1 VVGVL
6 VCHASRRE
14 TEAAVS
20 DKPDLTPLS
29 PPGTP
34 VVSVDPLAEPVV
46 RVRPGFIAVLAL
58 ANLGIWTAF
67 FTPIQF
73 LLPLQVEGLTPGSKE
88 TSLSLVLTLGALVS
102 LVSNPL
108 AGALSDRTGSRL
120 GRRRPW
126 VLWSSIA
133 AVAALVVL
141 PLAPVVGA
149 LALGWALAQL
159 TLNAS
164 YAAVTAIIPDQVPV
178 GQRGTVSA
186 VVGAA
191 QPLGVMVGAII
202 VAVIPQTGVE
212 IGSDEVGGQ
221 GPRYMAVAVVLALTA
236 ALFVWR
242 MRDTPLERARIPPL
256 QWGPFVRG
264 FWVDPRQHPDFGWVW
279 ITRFLVVLGNAFV
292 TTYLLFFARDVLDL
306 PPTEADTT
314 VAGILTY
321 YIGALLIFALV
332 TGPLSD
338 RVGKVRVFV
347 MIASFIIAAALV
359 ILAFSRDVGMVT
371 IAAVVMGAGFGAYTA
386 VDLALISRVLPRPED
401 RAKDLGVVNI
411 ANALPQVLAPVVA
424 GVVVTL
430 LRPAGYDVAY
440 QSLYLAGA
448 ALTVLGAV
456 LVMRIK
462 SVP

>member
-1 VVGVL
+1 M
-6 VCHASRRE
+6 
-14 TEAAVS
+14 S
-20 DKPDLTPLS
+20 DVMLN
-29 PPGTP
+29 
-34 VVSVDPLAEPVV
+34 PLAEPTV
-46 RVRPGFIAVLAL
+46 RVGKGTIAVVAL

-73 LLPLQVEGLTPGSKE
+73 LLPLQVEGLTPDSKE

-102 LVSNPL
+102 LVANPL

-126 VLWSSIA
+126 VLWSSVA
-133 AVAALVVL
+133 AVAVLVLL
-141 PLAPVVGA
+141 PLAPVLGA
-149 LALGWALAQL
+149 LALGWAMAQL

-164 YAAVTAIIPDQVPV
+164 YAALTAIIPDQVPV

-202 VAVIPQTGVE
+202 VALIPQTGVE
-212 IGSDEVGGQ
+212 IGSEDVGGQ
-221 GPRYMAVAVVLALTA
+221 GPRYIAVAVVLGLSAG
-236 ALFVWR
+236 LFVWR
-242 MRDTPLERARIPPL
+242 MRDTPLDRAGIPSL

-264 FWVDPRQHPDFGWVW
+264 FWVDPRKHPDFGWVW

-292 TTYLLFFARDVLDL
+292 TTYLLFFARDVLEL
-306 PPTEADTT
+306 APTEADTT

-321 YIGALLIFALV
+321 YIAALLIFALV

-347 MIASFIIAAALV
+347 MIASFIIASSLV

-371 IAAVVMGAGFGAYTA
+371 VAAIVMGAGFGSYTA

-411 ANALPQVLAPVVA
+411 ANALPQVLAPVTA

-430 LRPAGYDVAY
+430 LRDSGYDVAY

-448 ALTVLGAV
+448 ALTILGAV
-456 LVMRIK
+456 LVMRVK
-462 SVP
+462 GVP

>member
-1 VVGVL
+1 
-6 VCHASRRE
+6 
-14 TEAAVS
+14 
-20 DKPDLTPLS
+20 
-29 PPGTP
+29 
-34 VVSVDPLAEPVV
+34 
-46 RVRPGFIAVLAL
+46 
-58 ANLGIWTAF
+58 
-67 FTPIQF
+67 
-73 LLPLQVEGLTPGSKE
+73 
-88 TSLSLVLTLGALVS
+88 
-102 LVSNPL
+102 
-108 AGALSDRTGSRL
+108 
-120 GRRRPW
+120 
-126 VLWSSIA
+126 
-133 AVAALVVL
+133 
-141 PLAPVVGA
+141 VGA

-164 YAAVTAIIPDQVPV
+164 YAAVTAVIPDQVPV

-202 VAVIPQTGVE
+202 VALIPQTGVE
-212 IGSDEVGGQ
+212 VGSDEIGGQ
-221 GPRYMAVAVVLALTA
+221 GPRYIAVAVVLALSA
-236 ALFVWR
+236 AVFVWK
-242 MRDTPLERARIPPL
+242 MKDPPLDRARIPVL
-256 QWGPFVRG
+256 ELGPFVRG
-264 FWVDPRQHPDFGWVW
+264 FWVDPRKHPDFGWVW

-292 TTYLLFFARDVLDL
+292 TTYLLFFARDVLEL

-314 VAGILTY
+314 VAGILTF
-321 YIGALLIFALV
+321 YIITLLVFALV

-338 RVGKVRVFV
+338 RIGKVRIFV
-347 MIASFIIAAALV
+347 MGASFIIAAALV

-371 IAAVVMGAGFGAYTA
+371 VAAIVMGAGFGSYTA

-424 GVVVTL
+424 GLVVTA
-430 LRPAGYDVAY
+430 LRPVGYDVAY

>member
-1 VVGVL
+1 M
-6 VCHASRRE
+6 
-14 TEAAVS
+14 T
-20 DKPDLTPLS
+20 DKPEMAPLS
-29 PPGTP
+29 APGTP
-34 VVSVDPLAEPVV
+34 IVSLDPLGEPVD
-46 RVRPGFIAVLAL
+46 RVRPGTIVVLAL

-73 LLPLQVEGLTPGSKE
+73 LLPLQVEGLAPGSKE

-108 AGALSDRTGSRL
+108 AGAFSDRTGSRL

-126 VLWSSIA
+126 VLWPSVA
-133 AVAALVVL
+133 AVAVMVLL

-186 VVGAA
+186 MVGAA
-191 QPLGVMVGAII
+191 QPMGVMVGALII
-202 VAVIPQTGVE
+202 SVIPQTGVDV
-212 IGSDEVGGQ
+212 GSDTVGGQ
-221 GPRYMAVAVVLALTA
+221 GPRYIAVAVVLALTA

-242 MRDTPLERARIPPL
+242 VRDTPLDRARIPTL
-256 QWGPFVRG
+256 EVGPFIRG
-264 FWVDPRQHPDFGWVW
+264 FWVDPRKHPDFGWVW

-292 TTYLLFFARDVLDL
+292 TTYLLFFARDVLEL

-314 VAGILTY
+314 VAGILAF
-321 YIGALLIFALV
+321 YIVTLLVFALV

-338 RVGKVRVFV
+338 RIGKVRVFV
-347 MIASFIIAAALV
+347 MGASFIMAAALV

-371 IAAVVMGAGFGAYTA
+371 VAAIVMGAGFGSYTA

-411 ANALPQVLAPVVA
+411 ANALPQVLAPVAA
-424 GVVVTL
+424 GVLVTA
-430 LRPAGYDVAY
+430 LRPVGYDVAY
-440 QSLYLAGA
+440 QTLYLAGA
-448 ALTVLGAV
+448 VLTVLGAV
-456 LVMRIK
+456 LVVRIK

>member
-1 VVGVL
+1 
-6 VCHASRRE
+6 
-14 TEAAVS
+14 
-20 DKPDLTPLS
+20 
-29 PPGTP
+29 
-34 VVSVDPLAEPVV
+34 
-46 RVRPGFIAVLAL
+46 
-58 ANLGIWTAF
+58 
-67 FTPIQF
+67 
-73 LLPLQVEGLTPGSKE
+73 LLPLQVEGLTPDSKE

-102 LVSNPL
+102 LISNPL

-126 VLWSSIA
+126 VLWSSVA
-133 AVAALVVL
+133 AVAVLLLL

-149 LALGWALAQL
+149 LALGWAMAQL

-164 YAAVTAIIPDQVPV
+164 YAAVTAVIPDQVPV

-191 QPLGVMVGAII
+191 QPMGVMVGAAI
-202 VAVIPQTGVE
+202 VALIPQTGVAV
-212 IGSDEVGGQ
+212 GSEQVGGQ
-221 GPRYMAVAVVLALTA
+221 QPRYVAVAVVLALTA

-242 MRDTPLERARIPPL
+242 ATDTPLDRSRIPTL
-256 QWGPFVRG
+256 QWGPFVKG
-264 FWVDPRQHPDFGWVW
+264 FWVDPRLHPDFGWVW

-292 TTYLLFFARDVLDL
+292 TTYLLFFARDVLEL
-306 PPTEADTT
+306 APTEADTT
-314 VAGILTY
+314 VAGILTF
-321 YIGALLIFALV
+321 YIVTLLLFALV
-332 TGPLSD
+332 VGPLSD
-338 RVGKVRVFV
+338 RLGKVRIFV
-347 MIASFIIAAALV
+347 MLASFVIATSLV
-359 ILAFSRDVGMVT
+359 ILAFARDVGMVT
-371 IAAVVMGAGFGAYTA
+371 VAAVVMGAGFGAYTA

-424 GVVVTL
+424 GLVVTA

-440 QSLYLAGA
+440 QVLYLAGA

>member
-1 VVGVL
+1 
-6 VCHASRRE
+6 
-14 TEAAVS
+14 
-20 DKPDLTPLS
+20 
-29 PPGTP
+29 
-34 VVSVDPLAEPVV
+34 
-46 RVRPGFIAVLAL
+46 VLAL

-102 LVSNPL
+102 LISNPL
-108 AGALSDRTGSRL
+108 AGAFSDRTGSTM

-126 VLWSSIA
+126 VLWASVA
-133 AVAALVVL
+133 AVAALLLL

-164 YAAVTAIIPDQVPV
+164 YAAVTAVIPDQVPV

-202 VAVIPQTGVE
+202 VALIPQTGVE
-212 IGSDEVGGQ
+212 VGSDEIGGQ
-221 GPRYMAVAVVLALTA
+221 GPRYIAVAVVLALSA
-236 ALFVWR
+236 AVFVWK
-242 MRDTPLERARIPPL
+242 MKDPPLDRARIPVL
-256 QWGPFVRG
+256 ELGPFVRG
-264 FWVDPRQHPDFGWVW
+264 FWVDPRKHPDFGWVW

-292 TTYLLFFARDVLDL
+292 TTYLLFFARDVLEL

-314 VAGILTY
+314 VAGILTF
-321 YIGALLIFALV
+321 YIITLLVFALV

-338 RVGKVRVFV
+338 RIGKVRIFV
-347 MIASFIIAAALV
+347 MGASFIIAAALV

-371 IAAVVMGAGFGAYTA
+371 VAAIVMGAGFGSYTA

-424 GVVVTL
+424 GLVVTA
-430 LRPAGYDVAY
+430 LRPVGYDVAY

>member
-1 VVGVL
+1 M
-6 VCHASRRE
+6 
-14 TEAAVS
+14 T
-20 DKPDLTPLS
+20 DKPDMAPLS
-29 PPGTP
+29 APGTP
-34 VVSVDPLAEPVV
+34 IVGLDPLGEPVD
-46 RVRPGFIAVLAL
+46 RVRPGTIVVLAL

-73 LLPLQVEGLTPGSKE
+73 LLPLQVEGLAPGSKE

-108 AGALSDRTGSRL
+108 AGAFSDRTGSRL

-126 VLWSSIA
+126 VLWPSVA
-133 AVAALVVL
+133 AVAVMVLL

-186 VVGAA
+186 MVGAA
-191 QPLGVMVGAII
+191 QPMGVMVGALII
-202 VAVIPQTGVE
+202 SLIPQTGVDV
-212 IGSDEVGGQ
+212 GSDTVGGQ

-242 MRDTPLERARIPPL
+242 IRDTPLDRARIPTL
-256 QWGPFVRG
+256 EVGPFIRG
-264 FWVDPRQHPDFGWVW
+264 FWVDPRKHPDFGWVW

-292 TTYLLFFARDVLDL
+292 TTYLLFFARDVLEL

-314 VAGILTY
+314 VAGILAF
-321 YIGALLIFALV
+321 YIVTLLVFALV

-338 RVGKVRVFV
+338 RIGKVRVFV
-347 MIASFIIAAALV
+347 MGASFIMAAALV

-371 IAAVVMGAGFGAYTA
+371 VAAIVMGAGFGSYTA

-424 GVVVTL
+424 GVLVTA
-430 LRPAGYDVAY
+430 LRPVGYDVAY
-440 QSLYLAGA
+440 QTLYLAGA
-448 ALTVLGAV
+448 VLTVLGAV
-456 LVMRIK
+456 LVVRIK

>member
-1 VVGVL
+1 M
-6 VCHASRRE
+6 
-14 TEAAVS
+14 S
-20 DKPDLTPLS
+20 DVMLN
-29 PPGTP
+29 
-34 VVSVDPLAEPVV
+34 PLAEPTV
-46 RVRPGFIAVLAL
+46 RVGKGTIAVVAL

-73 LLPLQVEGLTPGSKE
+73 LLPLQVEGLTPDSKE

-102 LVSNPL
+102 LVANPL

-126 VLWSSIA
+126 VLWSSVA
-133 AVAALVVL
+133 AVAVLVLL
-141 PLAPVVGA
+141 PLAPVLGA
-149 LALGWALAQL
+149 LALGWAMAQL

-164 YAAVTAIIPDQVPV
+164 YAALTAIIPDQVPV

-202 VAVIPQTGVE
+202 VALIPQTGVE
-212 IGSDEVGGQ
+212 IGSEDVGGQ
-221 GPRYMAVAVVLALTA
+221 GPRYIAVAVVLGLSAG
-236 ALFVWR
+236 LFVWR
-242 MRDTPLERARIPPL
+242 MRDTPLDRAGIPSL

-264 FWVDPRQHPDFGWVW
+264 FWVDPRKHPDFGWVW

-292 TTYLLFFARDVLDL
+292 TTYLLFFARDVLEL
-306 PPTEADTT
+306 APTEADTT

-321 YIGALLIFALV
+321 YIVALLIFALV

-347 MIASFIIAAALV
+347 MIASFIIASSLV

-371 IAAVVMGAGFGAYTA
+371 VAAIVMGAGFGSYTA

-411 ANALPQVLAPVVA
+411 ANALPQVLAPVTA

-430 LRPAGYDVAY
+430 LRDSGYDVAY

-448 ALTVLGAV
+448 ALTILGAV
-456 LVMRIK
+456 LVMRVK
-462 SVP
+462 GVP

>member
-1 VVGVL
+1 MSDTHG
-6 VCHASRRE
+6 SP
-14 TEAAVS
+14 AA
-20 DKPDLTPLS
+20 TG
-29 PPGTP
+29 GTL
-34 VVSVDPLAEPVV
+34 DPLAEPTV
-46 RVRPGFIAVLAL
+46 RVRWGTIIVLAL

-126 VLWSSIA
+126 VLWSSVA
-133 AVAALVVL
+133 AVAVLLLL

-149 LALGWALAQL
+149 LALGWAMAQL

-164 YAAVTAIIPDQVPV
+164 YAAVTAVIPDQVPV

-191 QPLGVMVGAII
+191 QPMGVMVGAAI
-202 VAVIPQTGVE
+202 VALIPQTGVE
-212 IGSDEVGGQ
+212 VGSQQVGGQ
-221 GPRYMAVAVVLALTA
+221 QPRYVAVAVVLALTA

-242 MRDTPLERARIPPL
+242 AKDTPLERSRIPVL
-256 QWGPFVRG
+256 HWGPFVKG
-264 FWVDPRQHPDFGWVW
+264 FWVDPRLHPDFGWVW

-292 TTYLLFFARDVLDL
+292 TTYLLFFARDVLGL
-306 PPTEADTT
+306 APTEADTT
-314 VAGILTY
+314 VAGILTF
-321 YIGALLIFALV
+321 YIVALLLFALV
-332 TGPLSD
+332 VGPLSD
-338 RVGKVRVFV
+338 RLGKVRIFV
-347 MIASFIIAAALV
+347 MLASFVIAASLV

-371 IAAVVMGAGFGAYTA
+371 LAAVVMGAGFGAYTA

-424 GVVVTL
+424 GLVVTA

-440 QSLYLAGA
+440 QVLYLAGA

-456 LVMRIK
+456 LVMRIT

>member
-1 VVGVL
+1 MTETHGSTARVGDAL
-6 VCHASRRE
+6 
-14 TEAAVS
+14 
-20 DKPDLTPLS
+20 
-29 PPGTP
+29 
-34 VVSVDPLAEPVV
+34 DPLAEPTQ
-46 RVRPGFIAVLAL
+46 RVGWGTIIVLAL

-73 LLPLQVEGLTPGSKE
+73 LLPLQVEGLTPDSKE

-102 LVSNPL
+102 LISNPL

-126 VLWSSIA
+126 VLWSSVA
-133 AVAALVVL
+133 AVAVLLLL

-149 LALGWALAQL
+149 LALGWAMAQL

-164 YAAVTAIIPDQVPV
+164 YAAVTAVIPDQVPV

-191 QPLGVMVGAII
+191 QPMGVMVGAAI
-202 VAVIPQTGVE
+202 VALIPQTGVAV
-212 IGSDEVGGQ
+212 GSEQVGGQ
-221 GPRYMAVAVVLALTA
+221 QPRYVAVAVVLALTA

-242 MRDTPLERARIPPL
+242 ATDTPLDRSRIPTL
-256 QWGPFVRG
+256 QWGPFVKG
-264 FWVDPRQHPDFGWVW
+264 FWVDPRLHPDFGWVW

-292 TTYLLFFARDVLDL
+292 TTYLLFFARDVLEL
-306 PPTEADTT
+306 APTEADTT
-314 VAGILTY
+314 VAGILTF
-321 YIGALLIFALV
+321 YIVTLLLFALV
-332 TGPLSD
+332 VGPLSD
-338 RVGKVRVFV
+338 RLGKVRIFV
-347 MIASFIIAAALV
+347 MLASFVIATSLV
-359 ILAFSRDVGMVT
+359 ILAFARDVGMVT
-371 IAAVVMGAGFGAYTA
+371 VAAVVMGAGFGAYTA

-424 GVVVTL
+424 GLVVTA

-440 QSLYLAGA
+440 QVLYLAGA

>member
-1 VVGVL
+1 MSDERG
-6 VCHASRRE
+6 SERP
-14 TEAAVS
+14 AAA
-20 DKPDLTPLS
+20 PLAA
-29 PPGTP
+29 PGPP
-34 VVSVDPLAEPVV
+34 VVALDPLAEPVT
-46 RVRPGFIAVLAL
+46 RVHPGLIAVLAL

-88 TSLSLVLTLGALVS
+88 TSLSLVLTVGALVS
-102 LVSNPL
+102 LVANPV
-108 AGALSDRTGSRL
+108 AGALSDRTTSTL

-126 VLWSSIA
+126 VLWAS
-133 AVAALVVL
+133 VAAFAVLLLL

-149 LALGWALAQL
+149 LALGWSLAQL

-164 YAAVTAIIPDQVPV
+164 YAAVTAILPDQVPV

-191 QPLGVMVGAII
+191 QPLGVMVGAGI
-202 VAVIPQTGVE
+202 VALIPQTGVE

-221 GPRYMAVAVVLALTA
+221 GPRYVAVAIVLAVTA
-236 ALFVWR
+236 AIFVWR
-242 MRDTPLERARIPPL
+242 MPDARLDRRRVPAL
-256 QWGPFVRG
+256 RWGPFVRG
-264 FWVDPRQHPDFGWVW
+264 FWVDPREHPDFGWVW

-292 TTYLLFFARDVLDL
+292 TTYLLFYARDVLAL

-314 VAGILTY
+314 VAGVLTF
-321 YIGALLIFALV
+321 YIGALLVSALV
-332 TGPLSD
+332 TGPVSD
-338 RVGKVRVFV
+338 KVGKVRVFV
-347 MIASFIIAAALV
+347 MGASLVIAGALV
-359 ILAFSRDVGMVT
+359 ILAFARDLGAVT
-371 IAAVVMGAGFGAYTA
+371 VAAVVMGAGFGAYTA

-411 ANALPQVLAPVVA
+411 ANTLPQVLAPVVA
-424 GVVVTL
+424 GVVVTT
-430 LRPAGYDVAY
+430 LRPVGYDVAY

-448 ALTVLGAV
+448 VLTVLGAV
-456 LVMRIK
+456 LVMRIR

>member
-1 VVGVL
+1 M
-6 VCHASRRE
+6 
-14 TEAAVS
+14 T
-20 DKPDLTPLS
+20 DTPDRTTPAR
-29 PPGTP
+29 GGID
-34 VVSVDPLAEPVV
+34 VDPLAEPTE
-46 RVRPGFIAVLAL
+46 RVAWGTIIVLAL

-88 TSLSLVLTLGALVS
+88 TSLSLVLTAGALIS
-102 LVSNPL
+102 LVSNPM

-126 VLWSSIA
+126 VLWSSVA
-133 AVAALVVL
+133 AVAVL
-141 PLAPVVGA
+141 LLLPAAPVVGA
-149 LALGWALAQL
+149 LALGWAMAQL

-164 YAAVTAIIPDQVPV
+164 YAAVTAILPDRVPV
-178 GQRGTVSA
+178 TQRGTVSA

-191 QPLGVMVGAII
+191 QPLGVMVGALI
-202 VAVIPQTGVE
+202 VALIPQTGVE
-212 IGSDEVGGQ
+212 LGSDEVGGQ
-221 GPRYMAVAVVLALTA
+221 GPRYVAVAVVLALTA

-242 MRDTPLERARIPPL
+242 MKDTPLDRARIPAL

-264 FWVDPRQHPDFGWVW
+264 FWIDPRQHPDFGWVW
-279 ITRFLVVLGNAFV
+279 FTRFLVVLGNAFV
-292 TTYLLFFARDVLDL
+292 TTYLLFFARDVLGL
-306 PPTEADTT
+306 APTEADRT

-321 YIGALLIFALV
+321 YIVALLLFALAV
-332 TGPLSD
+332 GPLSD
-338 RVGKVRVFV
+338 RIGKVRIFV
-347 MIASFIIAAALV
+347 MVASFIIATSLV
-359 ILAFSRDVGMVT
+359 ILAFSRDVGMATV
-371 IAAVVMGAGFGAYTA
+371 AAVVMGAGFGAYTA

-424 GVVVTL
+424 GVVVTV

-440 QSLYLAGA
+440 QVLYLAGA
-448 ALTVLGAV
+448 VLTLLGAV
-456 LVMRIK
+456 LVMRVK

>member
-1 VVGVL
+1 M
-6 VCHASRRE
+6 
-14 TEAAVS
+14 TDTPEAKSLDV
-20 DKPDLTPLS
+20 DL
-29 PPGTP
+29 
-34 VVSVDPLAEPVV
+34 DPLAEPTQKV
-46 RVRPGFIAVLAL
+46 GWGTIIVLSL

-73 LLPLQVEGLTPGSKE
+73 LLPLQVEGLTPDSKE

-126 VLWSSIA
+126 VLWSSVA
-133 AVAALVVL
+133 AVAVLVLL
-141 PLAPVVGA
+141 PIAPVVGA
-149 LALGWALAQL
+149 LALGWAMAQL

-164 YAAVTAIIPDQVPV
+164 YAAVTAIIPDRVPV
-178 GQRGTVSA
+178 SQRGTVSA

-191 QPLGVMVGAII
+191 QPMGVMVGALI
-202 VAVIPQTGVE
+202 VSLIPQTGVE
-212 IGSDEVGGQ
+212 VGSEQVGGQ
-221 GPRYMAVAVVLALTA
+221 GPRYVAVAVVLALTA

-242 MRDTPLERARIPPL
+242 MKDAPLDSSRIPVL
-256 QWGPFVRG
+256 EWGPFVKG
-264 FWVDPRQHPDFGWVW
+264 FWVDPRRHPDFGWVW

-292 TTYLLFFARDVLDL
+292 TTYLLFFARDVLEL
-306 PPTEADTT
+306 APTEADTT
-314 VAGILTY
+314 VAGILTF
-321 YIGALLIFALV
+321 YIVALLIFALV
-332 TGPLSD
+332 VGPLSD

-347 MIASFIIAAALV
+347 MVASLIIAASLV
-359 ILAFSRDVGMVT
+359 ILAFSRDIGMVT
-371 IAAVVMGAGFGAYTA
+371 LAAVVMGAGFGAYTA

-424 GVVVTL
+424 GLVVTA

-440 QSLYLAGA
+440 QVLYLAGA
-448 ALTVLGAV
+448 VLTVFGAV
-456 LVMRIK
+456 LVMK
-462 SVP
+462 VKGVP

>member
-1 VVGVL
+1 M
-6 VCHASRRE
+6 
-14 TEAAVS
+14 S
-20 DKPDLTPLS
+20 DTPDLTPLS
-29 PPGTP
+29 APGTP
-34 VVSVDPLAEPVV
+34 VVSLDPLAEPVE
-46 RVRPGFIAVLAL
+46 RVRPGKIGVLAL

-73 LLPLQVEGLTPGSKE
+73 LLPLQVEGLAPGSKE
-88 TSLSLVLTLGALVS
+88 TSLSLVLTLGAFIS
-102 LVSNPL
+102 LISNPL
-108 AGALSDRTGSRL
+108 AGAFSDRTGSTL

-126 VLWSSIA
+126 VLWASIA
-133 AVAALVVL
+133 AVAALLLL
-141 PLAPVVGA
+141 PLAPIVGA

-164 YAAVTAIIPDQVPV
+164 YAAVTAVIPDQVPV

-202 VAVIPQTGVE
+202 VALIPQTGVE
-212 IGSDEVGGQ
+212 VGSDEVGGQ
-221 GPRYMAVAVVLALTA
+221 GPRYIAVAVVLALSA
-236 ALFVWR
+236 AVFVWK
-242 MRDTPLERARIPPL
+242 MKDPPLDRSRIPVL
-256 QWGPFVRG
+256 ELGPFVRG
-264 FWVDPRQHPDFGWVW
+264 FWVDPRKHPDFGWVW

-292 TTYLLFFARDVLDL
+292 TTYLLFFARDVLEL

-314 VAGILTY
+314 VAGILTF
-321 YIGALLIFALV
+321 YIITLLVFALV

-338 RVGKVRVFV
+338 RIGKVRIFV
-347 MIASFIIAAALV
+347 MGASFIIAAALV

-371 IAAVVMGAGFGAYTA
+371 VAAVVMGAGFGSYTA

-424 GVVVTL
+424 GLVVTA
-430 LRPAGYDVAY
+430 LRPVGYDVAY

-448 ALTVLGAV
+448 VLTVLGAV

>member
-1 VVGVL
+1 M
-6 VCHASRRE
+6 SER
-14 TEAAVS
+14 
-20 DKPDLTPLS
+20 PDVTPLS
-29 PPGTP
+29 PPGTA
-34 VVSVDPLAEPVV
+34 VVSVDPLAEPVD
-46 RVRPGFIAVLAL
+46 RVKMGRIGVLAL

-88 TSLSLVLTLGALVS
+88 TSLSLVLTVGALIS
-102 LVSNPL
+102 LISNPL
-108 AGALSDRTGSRL
+108 AGALSDRTSSRL

-126 VLWSSIA
+126 VLWSSVA
-133 AVAALVVL
+133 AVAVLVLL

-149 LALGWALAQL
+149 LALGWAMAQL

-186 VVGAA
+186 IVGAC
-191 QPLGVMVGAII
+191 QPLGVMVGALI
-202 VAVIPQTGVE
+202 VQLIPQTGVE
-212 IGSDEVGGQ
+212 IGSEEVGGQ
-221 GPRYMAVAVVLALTA
+221 GPRYIAVAVVLAVTA

-242 MRDTPLERARIPPL
+242 MPDARLARERVPVLR
-256 QWGPFVRG
+256 WGPFVRG
-264 FWVDPRQHPDFGWVW
+264 FWIDPRRHPDFGWVW

-292 TTYLLFFARDVLDL
+292 TTYLLFFARDVLEL
-306 PPTEADTT
+306 APTEADRT

-321 YIGALLIFALV
+321 YIVALLVFALA

-347 MIASFIIAAALV
+347 MVASFIIAASLL

-371 IAAVVMGAGFGAYTA
+371 VAAVVMGAGFGSYTA

-411 ANALPQVLAPVVA
+411 ANAMPQVLAPVIA
-424 GVVVTL
+424 GVVVTA
-430 LRPAGYDVAY
+430 LRSDGYAAAY
-440 QSLYLAGA
+440 QTLYLAAA

-456 LVMRIK
+456 LVMRVK

>member
-1 VVGVL
+1 MTD
-6 VCHASRRE
+6 A
-14 TEAAVS
+14 
-20 DKPDLTPLS
+20 PDLSRPTR
-29 PPGTP
+29 GDID
-34 VVSVDPLAEPVV
+34 VDPLAEPTQ
-46 RVRPGFIAVLAL
+46 RVGWGTIVVLAL

-67 FTPIQF
+67 FAPIQF
-73 LLPLQVEGLTPGSKE
+73 LLPLQVEGLTPDSKE
-88 TSLSLVLTLGALVS
+88 TSLSLVLTAGALIS

-126 VLWSSIA
+126 VLWASVA
-133 AVAALVVL
+133 AVAVLLLL

-164 YAAVTAIIPDQVPV
+164 YAAVTAILPDRVPV

-191 QPLGVMVGAII
+191 QPLGVVVGAAV
-202 VAVIPQTGVE
+202 VALIPQTGVE
-212 IGSDEVGGQ
+212 VGSDEVGGQ
-221 GPRYMAVAVVLALTA
+221 GPRYIAVAIVLALTA

-242 MRDTPLERARIPPL
+242 MKDTPLDRARIPAL
-256 QWGPFVRG
+256 QWGPFIRG

-279 ITRFLVVLGNAFV
+279 FTRFLVVLGNALV
-292 TTYLLFFARDVLDL
+292 TTYLLFFVRDVLGE
-306 PPTEADTT
+306 PPTEADRT

-321 YIGALLIFALV
+321 YIVALLVFALV
-332 TGPLSD
+332 VGPLSD
-338 RVGKVRVFV
+338 RLGRVRVFV
-347 MIASFIIAAALV
+347 MIASFIIATSLV

-371 IAAVVMGAGFGAYTA
+371 VAALVMGAGFGAYTA

-411 ANALPQVLAPVVA
+411 ANALPQVLAPVLA
-424 GVVVTL
+424 GLVVTA
-430 LRPAGYDVAY
+430 LRSSGYDVAY
-440 QSLYLAGA
+440 QVLYLSGA
-448 ALTVLGAV
+448 VVTVLGAV
-456 LVMRIK
+456 LVMRVK
-462 SVP
+462 GVP